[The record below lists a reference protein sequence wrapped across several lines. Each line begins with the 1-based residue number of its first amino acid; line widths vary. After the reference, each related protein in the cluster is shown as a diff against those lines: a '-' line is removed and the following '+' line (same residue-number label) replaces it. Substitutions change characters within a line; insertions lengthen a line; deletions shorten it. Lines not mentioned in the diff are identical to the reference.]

1 MSEWLPSFHSPATSA
16 PRSQISFRQA
26 SPARSHHDRQMRFR
40 LFLFLP
46 ACPGELNAPIEPAPS
61 PKPTPPPKPT
71 PRPASGIPLPLP
83 RPAGPAAPLL
93 GTGRLRGS
101 GAPSPPPPSPPPPP
115 LSPPPPP
122 SPLSPPFLPPPPPS
136 LPPLLPDMISCD
148 FEVDNCAWID
158 TAPDGY
164 SWTRTS
170 GATTSYPRTGPS
182 SDHTTGSGSYLYTE
196 ASGRSNTSSPRPLA
210 ATTSCTSSRAR
221 ASSRSSRLSL
231 QQDATLSFAY
241 HMYGR
246 VLPHDM
252 GTLSIEAYD
261 IETGWSTLW
270 SRIGKQGAEWRDA
283 AVVLPASATK
293 VRFSGKTGSGWK
305 SDMALDDVL
314 FSQFAPPSPPPIPPP
329 PPVTPP
335 SPPFPPSPPLAP
347 GFVATAS
354 EAELRSLITEAAA
367 SQANVSIYLPPSAD
381 FKMDSQISCGS
392 DINVTVASSGEGA
405 TLDGQE
411 QSGLFYLEG
420 GCSLT
425 LRGLILV
432 NGRAAQGGVVYASG
446 AGDVEIIDSDVRD
459 CSAYTSGGVVSAD
472 QNSGAVSIRGSTV
485 TGCSAG
491 TVRRV
496 ELAALQRDKGCRGPR
511 LPHTPLSPRNRSP
524 AASSTRITAVRSR

>member
-164 SWTRTS
+164 SWTRMS
-170 GATTSYPRTGPS
+170 GGTPSSDTGPS
-182 SDHTTGSGSYLYTE
+182 GDHTTGSGSYLYTE
-196 ASGRSNTSSPRPLA
+196 ASGRSNKLHQLESPLF
-210 ATTSCTSSRAR
+210 
-221 ASSRSSRLSL
+221 SL
-231 QQDATLSFAY
+231 QQAATLSFFY
-241 HMYGR
+241 HM
-246 VLPHDM
+246 HDALRLYM
-252 GTLSIEAYD
+252 GTLSIEAYNN
-261 IETGWSTLW
+261 ETGWTTLW
-270 SRIGKQGAEWRDA
+270 SRTGDQGNSWLDA
-283 AVVLPASATK
+283 AVILPASATK
-293 VRFSGKTGSGWK
+293 VRFKGLTGSGFR
-305 SDMALDDVL
+305 SDMALDDVS
-314 FSQFAPPSPPPIPPP
+314 FMQFTPPP
-329 PPVTPP
+329 PPSAPP
-335 SPPFPPSPPLAP
+335 LPPLPPPSPPLSP
-347 GFVATAS
+347 PPPLPPLSPDFVAAAS
-354 EAELRSLITEAAA
+354 EAELRNLIQDALAD
-367 SQANVSIYLPPSAD
+367 VSIYLPPSAD
-381 FKMDSQISCGS
+381 FKLGSQISCS
-392 DINVTVASSGEGA
+392 SSINVTVASSGEGA